1 MLPSDDVQW
10 AGRFQL
16 SIRGTL
22 FDGHGNP
29 VSGIKALVGIVRQAR
44 CLSPFVWL
52 ILSALLFLLGAASFS
67 ASGSRTI
74 AEVGVLGAIAAVAVI
89 AAFRG

>member
-1 MLPSDDVQW
+1 MRGLFWRRRSPPS
-10 AGRFQL
+10 
-16 SIRGTL
+16 
-22 FDGHGNP
+22 
-29 VSGIKALVGIVRQAR
+29 AL
-44 CLSPFVWL
+44 VWL

-74 AEVGVLGAIAAVAVI
+74 AEVGVLGAIAAVAAI